1 MKDTMKAIIYTE
13 FGPPEVLHLVEIEK
27 PVPAEHEILIRI
39 HATTVA
45 KEDPDMRAAPGFNG
59 LRKPKNPIMGMYL
72 AGEIEGIGG
81 KVSRF
86 QVGDLVY
93 GSAGIK
99 GGTYAEYFCLSEEA
113 ALVKKPENLSF
124 QQAAA
129 VPNGAITTVPFLVH
143 LAQIKTGDKVL
154 ITGASG
160 TVGTSAVQLCKYY
173 GAEVTGVCSSKKI
186 DLIQSLGADKVIDY
200 TQEDFTQ
207 NGETYDIIFD
217 TVGSSSFSR
226 CKSSLNPRGL
236 YLTTVPT
243 LEMIPHM
250 LNPFSSSGR
259 SIKFAATA
267 LRSTSKQLVDLAIIN
282 QIIEEGKY
290 IPVIDKVFPL
300 EEIPQA
306 HKYVKEGHK
315 IGDVVITID

>member
-1 MKDTMKAIIYTE
+1 MKEKMKAIIYTK
-13 FGPPEVLHLVEIEK
+13 FGPPDVLHLAEVEK
-27 PVPAEHEILIRI
+27 PTPTDNQVLIRI
-39 HATTVA
+39 FATTVA
-45 KEDPDMRAAPGFNG
+45 KEDPDMRAAPGING
-59 LRKPKNPIMGMYL
+59 LVKPKNPILGMYL
-72 AGEIEGIGG
+72 AGEIEQVGG
-81 KVSRF
+81 KVQRF
-86 QVGDLVY
+86 KIGDLVY
-93 GSAGIK
+93 GSAGVK
-99 GGTYAEYFCLSEEA
+99 GGTNAEYICLSEDA

-143 LAQIKTGDKVL
+143 LAQIKAGHTML

-160 TVGTSAVQLCKYY
+160 TVGTSALQLGKYY
-173 GAEVTGVCSSKKI
+173 GAEITGVCSTKKI

-267 LRSTSKQLVDLAIIN
+267 LRSTTKQLVDLAIIN
-282 QIIEEGKY
+282 QIIEEGRY
-290 IPVIDKVFPL
+290 LPVIDKVYPL
-300 EEIPQA
+300 EEIVQA
-306 HKYVKEGHK
+306 HKYVKAGHK
-315 IGDVVITID
+315 TGDVVITIV

>member
-1 MKDTMKAIIYTE
+1 MKAIIYTE
-13 FGPPEVLHLVEIEK
+13 FGPPDVLHLAEVEK
-27 PVPAEHEILIRI
+27 PTPTDNEVLFRI
-39 HATTVA
+39 FATTVA

-93 GSAGIK
+93 GSAGVK
-99 GGTYAEYFCLSEEA
+99 GGTYAEYICLDENA
-113 ALVKKPENLSF
+113 ALVKKPENISF

-129 VPNGAITTVPFLVH
+129 VPNGAITTIPFLIH
-143 LAQIKTGDKVL
+143 LVKVKAGDKVL

-173 GAEVTGVCSSKKI
+173 GAEVTGVCSTRKI
-186 DLIQSLGADKVIDY
+186 DLIQSLGADNVIDY
-200 TQEDFTQ
+200 TREDFTQ
-207 NGETYDIIFD
+207 NDQTYDIIFD

-226 CKSSLNPRGL
+226 CKAYLNPQGV
-236 YLTTVPT
+236 YLITIPT
-243 LEMIPHM
+243 LEMIHL

-259 SIKFAATA
+259 SVKFAATA
-267 LRSTSKQLVDLAIIN
+267 LRSRAKQLVDLAIIN
-282 QIIEEGKY
+282 QIIEEGSY
-290 IPVIDKVFPL
+290 LPVIDKVYPL

-306 HKYVKEGHK
+306 HIYVKAGHK
-315 IGDVVITID
+315 TGDVVITID

>member
-1 MKDTMKAIIYTE
+1 MKEKMKAIIYTK
-13 FGPPEVLHLVEIEK
+13 FGPPDVLHLAKVEK
-27 PVPAEHEILIRI
+27 PTPTDNQVLIRI
-39 HATTVA
+39 FATTVA
-45 KEDPDMRAAPGFNG
+45 KEDPDMRAAPGING
-59 LRKPKNPIMGMYL
+59 LVKPKNPILGMYL
-72 AGEIEGIGG
+72 AGEIEQVGG
-81 KVSRF
+81 KVQRF
-86 QVGDLVY
+86 KIGDLVY
-93 GSAGIK
+93 GSAGVK
-99 GGTYAEYFCLSEEA
+99 GGTNAEYICLSEDA

-143 LAQIKTGDKVL
+143 LAQIKAGHTML

-160 TVGTSAVQLCKYY
+160 TVGTSALQLGKYY
-173 GAEVTGVCSSKKI
+173 GAEITGVCSTKKI

-267 LRSTSKQLVDLAIIN
+267 LRSTTKQLVDLAIIN
-282 QIIEEGKY
+282 QIIEEGRY
-290 IPVIDKVFPL
+290 LPVIDKVYPL
-300 EEIPQA
+300 EEIVQA
-306 HKYVKEGHK
+306 HKYVKAGHK
-315 IGDVVITID
+315 TGDVVITIV